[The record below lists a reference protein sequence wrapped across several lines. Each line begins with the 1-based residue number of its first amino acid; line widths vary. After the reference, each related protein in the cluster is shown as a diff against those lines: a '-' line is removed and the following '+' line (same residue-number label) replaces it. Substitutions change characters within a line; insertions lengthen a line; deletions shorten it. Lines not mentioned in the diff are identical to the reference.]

1 MTESPAAPH
10 AEALALARAGRFEDA
25 AAALQAVVSADP
37 RDVAS
42 WTLMAAVRQRLGQPA
57 AALACYDTIVQ
68 LTPDDPEAHLARGR
82 IQAGLSDVAE
92 ALESFDRAAALA
104 PTSAFAHS
112 NRASMLLRQNR
123 LDEALAAA
131 DRALGLDDSLVH
143 AWRHRGFAL
152 FCLGDVEAAVAA
164 YQSGVDAADPNQ
176 AYEALTDL
184 AMALAANGRYGEA
197 IAALDRAIATR
208 PQAAEAVLRRAESR
222 LLTGD
227 FVGGWTDYEARLR
240 HPVFLRT
247 NGELSPEV
255 RGRLTLSP
263 QREDLAGRRVLVVGE
278 QGLGDQVMFASVLPD
293 LAAIAAEVT
302 CIVDPRLVR
311 LFRRSFPGIVFA
323 GAGEGRQVD
332 LAAADRVV
340 ALGSLPLMFRR
351 DESQFSGRP
360 YLSPSPDVTA
370 AWRRRLEATGD
381 GLRIGLSWR
390 GGVSRTRSAARSM
403 DLADLRPLLDRDGCT
418 FVSLQYG
425 DVDAEIAAVNAT
437 LRRPVVSFPA
447 AETFDMEDLAGLV
460 GAMDMVVTVQTTL
473 AHVTGAMGAPGLVMI
488 PRWPEWRYGRQG
500 ERMVWY
506 GSLRL
511 LRQSD
516 ADDWSPVIAA
526 IARRLD
532 ERRVAGGTRSSEAG
546 TLRPSG

>member
-1 MTESPAAPH
+1 MTEPPAASH

-25 AAALQAVVSADP
+25 AAMLQRIVAAHPGDVS
-37 RDVAS
+37 S

-57 AALACYDTIVQ
+57 AALACYDAIVR
-68 LTPDDPEAHLARGR
+68 LTPDDAEAHLARGN
-82 IQAGLSDVAE
+82 IQAGLSDVPE
-92 ALESFDRAAALA
+92 ALESFDHAARLA

-131 DRALGLDDSLVH
+131 DRALGLDERLVH

-164 YQSGVDAADPNQ
+164 YRRGADAADPAQ

-184 AMALAANGRYGEA
+184 AMALAASGRYDEA
-197 IAALDRAIATR
+197 IAALDRAVASR
-208 PQAAEAVLRRAESR
+208 PQAAEAILRRSESR
-222 LLTGD
+222 LLIGD
-227 FVGGWTDYEARLR
+227 FVRGWEDYEARLR
-240 HPVFLRT
+240 HPVFLRA
-247 NGELSPEV
+247 NGELSLEV
-255 RGRLTLSP
+255 RDRLILSP
-263 QREDLAGRRVLVVGE
+263 RPEDLAGQRVLVVGE

-293 LAAIAAEVT
+293 LAAVAAAVT
-302 CIVDPRLVR
+302 CIADPRLVR
-311 LFRRSFPGIVFA
+311 LFRRSFPGIAFA

-332 LAAADRVV
+332 LAAVDRVV

-351 DESQFSGRP
+351 DEGQFPGQP
-360 YLSPSPDVTA
+360 YLSPSPDLTA
-370 AWRRRLEATGD
+370 GWRRRLDAAGD
-381 GLRIGLSWR
+381 GLKIGLSWR
-390 GGVSRTRSAARSM
+390 GGVSQTRSAARSM
-403 DLADLRPLLDRDGCT
+403 DLAGLRPLLDRDGCT

-437 LRRPVVSFPA
+437 LRRPILSFPA

-460 GAMDMVVTVQTTL
+460 GTMDVVVTVQTTL
-473 AHVTGAMGAPGLVMI
+473 AHVTGAMGVPGLVMI

-516 ADDWSPVIAA
+516 SDDWGPVVAEIG
-526 IARRLD
+526 RRLD
-532 ERRVAGGTRSSEAG
+532 ERRAPGG
-546 TLRPSG
+546 LR